1 MKNFAKTVF
10 ASFLSLCMFA
20 PIQSIA
26 QQESTDNV
34 SVESKIC
41 SRYAKFVL
49 VAAEFKIQGVPI
61 STVVDEINRQK
72 ESNPEDATLLREIA
86 FETYKRIPR
95 LSDVKRVNDLVAD
108 LANGVYIDCY
118 TQLSKAVE

>member
-1 MKNFAKTVF
+1 MKNLIKIVF
-10 ASFLSLCMFA
+10 ASILSVAVFMPLQA
-20 PIQSIA
+20 TA
-26 QQESTDNV
+26 QQDDANNV

-61 STVVDEINRQK
+61 STVVDEINKQK
-72 ESNPEDATLLREIA
+72 GSNPEDATLLREIA

-95 LSDVKRVNDLVAD
+95 LSDAKRVNDLVAD

-118 TQLSKAVE
+118 TQLSKSVE